1 MFLQIKEETDTRIE
15 IPTENSTS
23 DVIVITGEKDKAERA
38 REKILAIQNELV
50 SMGNFLIKSIHLL
63 REI

>member
-1 MFLQIKEETDTRIE
+1 MSYIYHLQIKEETDTRIE

-38 REKILAIQNELV
+38 RQKILAIQNELV
-50 SMGNFLIKSIHLL
+50 S
-63 REI
+63 